1 MKTILLIFAFQALW
15 LSSFPQQYSFLSSS
29 IEQGL
34 SQSVVNC
41 VMQDK
46 DGFIWVGTQ
55 HGLNK
60 FNGYNFEIYTYDPSD
75 TNSISNNW
83 VYSLIED
90 NAGNLIVLTK
100 GGVNVLNRHKNIF
113 SRLKFSG
120 SSGRTGNNYPY
131 DVILTHD
138 GKICFNMA
146 PDLVI
151 LDQEKKT
158 VIKHTSRLEYD
169 GSVKDLKVP
178 MIEDRNGQIWMGS
191 TRGLSRFNPV
201 TGNFTYF
208 LNITSDNSSIS
219 NNNISALFEDS
230 RGDIWVG
237 TADGLNVYDRN
248 LQKFRRYSRQ
258 PLDRWSLSSNVIRA
272 VIQDKN
278 GNFWIGTEGGGL
290 NKLRMTSAG
299 KPIFEVF
306 NSEVN
311 KLPHNIV
318 NDLMIDRSENLWI
331 GTLSGLCKTDLKK
344 QKFRL
349 YRKDATPYSLDL
361 LGNVIASIFKDEQG
375 KVWIGNWGQGL
386 NILDRKTGAVQH
398 FSSRLPGNRHLSN
411 DFIHYIFQDDRN
423 RIWLGT
429 RNGLMVWKADNNSFV
444 PSNDFFRGLGIP
456 DFRGIRI
463 NKILQDEQ
471 RNYWIASTNG
481 VYMFNLGDGSSEHF
495 STEADEGHHLSGN
508 LVYCIARDH
517 KGLIWIATLNGLDV
531 YNPVE
536 KKVSH
541 FRKIQ
546 GSENSLSDNFVISL
560 CVDHN
565 DDIWIG
571 TGSGVNKFLK
581 KDSTFHYF
589 SKQSGL
595 PNDQVFEILEDG
607 RLDLWFSTGNG
618 LSRFHPGTGTFRT
631 FTPEE
636 GLQSM
641 EFNLRAAYKS
651 ADGELF
657 FGGMNGFNSFY
668 PDSLKDNSFIP
679 AIYLTAFTKTS
690 SNGINTKL
698 NPQNITE
705 VELDNNYP
713 SFTIEFV
720 ALEYTRPEKNK
731 YSYMVEGI
739 SDQWIDIGNRRFV
752 PFSNL
757 PPGKYTFRVKGSN
770 NDGIWNEKGNS
781 IKIIIKPPWFK
792 STLAYIIYIIDLL
805 LIVFIFVRWRV
816 RRLVIE
822 KNLLEGKVRDRTQ
835 QIETQRDM
843 LLKSQQAL
851 DTINKELENRV
862 EDRTA
867 EYLLAKE
874 KAESSDRLKTAFMHN
889 ISHEIRTPL
898 NGILGFGQM
907 MMDDEMTSEEKKKYF
922 DILQRSSDRLL
933 NTITDYMDIS
943 LIVTGNL
950 DVKKKWFDPVS
961 MLDGLFVSYEHA
973 ARIKKLDFSLI
984 LPPDQSQGQIFTDQE
999 VLSKILGHLIDN
1011 AIKFTN
1017 KGTVEFGY
1025 TTREEELRFFIK
1037 DTGCGIAEDDYD
1049 LIFDHFTQ
1057 AGFEGSV
1064 IHEGSGLGLSI
1075 AKGLVQLLGGRIW
1088 LRSSAGE
1095 GSTFFLAIPGEFA
1108 IHEEKTAE
1116 TSKFSDLNKPLVLIA
1131 EDEESN
1137 SLLLTRISEKEGIDV
1152 LVVSDGIKA
1161 VDACRKNPRIALV
1174 LMDLKMPFM
1183 NGLEATKEIK
1193 SFAPGLPVVAVTAY
1207 ALSGDRKKA
1216 LDAGCDDY
1224 LAKPLTRNLFLG
1236 CLRKYDIIA

>member
-1 MKTILLIFAFQALW
+1 MKTFLLIFAFQALW
-15 LSSFPQQYSFLSSS
+15 LFSFPQQYSFPSYS

-60 FNGYNFEIYTYDPSD
+60 FNGYNFEVYTFDPSD

-83 VYSLIED
+83 IYSLIED
-90 NAGNLIVLTK
+90 KAGNLIVLTK
-100 GGVNVLNRHKNIF
+100 GGVNIYDRIRNIF
-113 SRLKFSG
+113 SRLKLSG
-120 SSGRTGNNYPY
+120 LSARAGNNYPY
-131 DVILTHD
+131 DVILTHT

-158 VIKHTSRLEYD
+158 VIKYTSRLEYD

-178 MIEDRNGQIWMGS
+178 MIEDRTGHIWMGS
-191 TRGLSRFNPV
+191 TRGLCRFNPE
-201 TGNFTYF
+201 TSSFTYF
-208 LNITSDNSSIS
+208 LNIPSDNSSIS
-219 NNNISALFEDS
+219 NNNIAALYED
-230 RGDIWVG
+230 RDGDIWVG

-248 LQKFRRYSRQ
+248 RQKFRSYYHD
-258 PLDRWSLSSNVIRA
+258 PHEPWSISNNVIRA
-272 VIQDKN
+272 VIQDKD

-290 NKLRMTSAG
+290 NLLRMTSAG
-299 KPIFEVF
+299 KPVFEVF
-306 NSEVN
+306 NSEIN
-311 KLPHNIV
+311 RLPHNIV

-349 YRKDATPYSLDL
+349 YRKDATPYSVDL
-361 LGNVIASIFKDEQG
+361 LGNVIASIFKDDKG
-375 KVWIGNWGQGL
+375 KVWVGNWGQGL
-386 NILDRKTGAVQH
+386 NILDRKTGDVQH
-398 FSSRLPGNRHLSN
+398 FSSKLTGNRYLLN
-411 DFIHYIFQDDRN
+411 DFIHYIYQDDRK

-429 RNGLMVWKADNNSFV
+429 RDGLLVWKAENNSFV
-444 PSNDFFRGLGIP
+444 PSADLFRGLGIP
-456 DFRGIRI
+456 DLRGIRI
-463 NKILQDEQ
+463 NKILQDE
-471 RNYWIASTNG
+471 RGNYWIASTNG

-495 STEADEGHHLSGN
+495 STEADESHSLSGN

-517 KGLIWIATLNGLDV
+517 QGMIWMATLNGLDV
-531 YNPVE
+531 YNPAG
-536 KKVSH
+536 KKISH

-546 GSENSLSDNFVISL
+546 GLENSLSDNFVISL

-571 TGSGVNKFLK
+571 TGSGVNKFVK

-595 PNDQVFEILEDG
+595 PTDQVFEILEDG

-618 LSRFHPGTGTFRT
+618 LSRFQPATGSVRT

-636 GLQSM
+636 GLQSL
-641 EFNLRAAYKS
+641 EFNLRSAYRGS
-651 ADGELF
+651 DGEMF

-679 AIYLTAFTKTS
+679 AINLTAFTKTS
-690 SNGINTKL
+690 SNGANTRI
-698 NPQNITE
+698 NPQNIKE
-705 VELDNNYP
+705 VEFDNNYP

-720 ALEYTRPEKNK
+720 ALEYTKPEKNK
-731 YSYMVEGI
+731 YSYKMEGI

-757 PPGKYTFRVKGSN
+757 PPGEYTFRVKGSN
-770 NDGIWNEKGNS
+770 NDGVWNEKGNS

-792 STLAYIIYIIDLL
+792 STLAYIIYVIDLL
-805 LIVFIFVRWRV
+805 LIVFFFVRWRV
-816 RRLVIE
+816 RRLVME
-822 KNLLEGKVRDRTQ
+822 KNLLEGKVLDRTQ
-835 QIETQRDM
+835 QIQTQRDM
-843 LLKSQQAL
+843 LLKSQQDL
-851 DTINKELENRV
+851 DTINKELEKRV

-898 NGILGFGQM
+898 NGILGFGQIM
-907 MMDDEMTSEEKKKYF
+907 LYDDMSSEEKKKYF
-922 DILQRSSDRLL
+922 DVLQLSSERLL

-950 DVKKKWFDPVS
+950 EVNRKWFNLGS
-961 MLDGLFVSYEHA
+961 MLDGLFASYENA
-973 ARIKKLDFSLI
+973 ARLKQLGLSLI
-984 LPPDQSQGQIFTDQE
+984 LPPDHGQGQLFTDQE
-999 VLSKILGHLIDN
+999 LLSKILGHLIDN

-1017 KGTVEFGY
+1017 KGSVEFGY
-1025 TTREEELRFFIK
+1025 EAREEELRFFVK

-1049 LIFDHFTQ
+1049 LIFDHFAQ
-1057 AGFEGSV
+1057 ARLAGSV
-1064 IHEGSGLGLSI
+1064 LHEGSGLGLSI
-1075 AKGLVQLLGGRIW
+1075 AKGFVQMLGGRIW
-1088 LRSSAGE
+1088 LRSSEGE
-1095 GSTFFLAIPGEFA
+1095 GSTFFLTIPGE
-1108 IHEEKTAE
+1108 
-1116 TSKFSDLNKPLVLIA
+1116 
-1131 EDEESN
+1131 
-1137 SLLLTRISEKEGIDV
+1137 
-1152 LVVSDGIKA
+1152 
-1161 VDACRKNPRIALV
+1161 
-1174 LMDLKMPFM
+1174 
-1183 NGLEATKEIK
+1183 
-1193 SFAPGLPVVAVTAY
+1193 
-1207 ALSGDRKKA
+1207 LSA
-1216 LDAGCDDY
+1216 A
-1224 LAKPLTRNLFLG
+1224 
-1236 CLRKYDIIA
+1236 